1 MIVNL
6 LLVLLVLIFTYIYI
20 LEYTGYIPDNN
31 RKHPMLNDQNGY
43 NNDNH
48 NDGFRSERFSNARLL
63 EYNQEPT
70 FPPVTYKTDYKPYI
84 NQENDYLFVPY
95 QEYIK
100 KDILPENNFSL
111 SQELTHLEMDQF
123 LKIIQKKINNKIQ
136 DSNVKS
142 YMRNINRDKW
152 DEKIIL
158 KDKTYEYKTSLEEYK
173 KSHNFSKYS
182 NLISIA
188 ELLTF
193 NFVNILNKEF
203 TKTEYYD
210 KYQKYHIFENYV
222 VENIHLLRHF
232 EYNKEG
238 DIINR
243 LVFVIYIHRKDKTH
257 DFNILLDYFMYS
269 KSEIKKSLESVKD
282 IINFNRDNFI
292 FLKECMV
299 YGMPIRHNYKYL
311 DYDDI
316 LDNLKI
322 EKLIDFETKEKIIDL
337 TQRTNLMKKDQIDI
351 KLSIY
356 IEFIDLTKNIYLNQ
370 NLNKNNFF
378 SLLLIFN
385 NLEKY
390 KDTKPIHKEYN
401 RIVSNIIRKGLQIIN
416 NKDYEKKDF
425 KNLKEYDLDYYNS
438 NVLNNEEENKKMIQK
453 KINDI
458 KLDSVSI
465 NFKCFH
471 PLIKDKTL
479 NAKLDNRMF
488 CESYHKDINNSGV
501 WDRKCEK
508 DTECPY
514 FNSNKNYPNNFGG
527 CIEGKCQMPKGIERI
542 GMRKISTFS
551 RPLCHNCDETP
562 YNEDCCFKQSLNKK
576 LKSPD
581 YIFENDIHTRRR
593 FADNLKKIGLNV

>member
-1 MIVNL
+1 M
-6 LLVLLVLIFTYIYI
+6 
-20 LEYTGYIPDNN
+20 
-31 RKHPMLNDQNGY
+31 
-43 NNDNH
+43 
-48 NDGFRSERFSNARLL
+48 
-63 EYNQEPT
+63 
-70 FPPVTYKTDYKPYI
+70 
-84 NQENDYLFVPY
+84 
-95 QEYIK
+95 
-100 KDILPENNFSL
+100 
-111 SQELTHLEMDQF
+111 
-123 LKIIQKKINNKIQ
+123 
-136 DSNVKS
+136 
-142 YMRNINRDKW
+142 
-152 DEKIIL
+152 
-158 KDKTYEYKTSLEEYK
+158 
-173 KSHNFSKYS
+173 
-182 NLISIA
+182 
-188 ELLTF
+188 
-193 NFVNILNKEF
+193 
-203 TKTEYYD
+203 
-210 KYQKYHIFENYV
+210 
-222 VENIHLLRHF
+222 
-232 EYNKEG
+232 
-238 DIINR
+238 
-243 LVFVIYIHRKDKTH
+243 VF
-257 DFNILLDYFMYS
+257 
-269 KSEIKKSLESVKD
+269 
-282 IINFNRDNFI
+282 
-292 FLKECMV
+292 
-299 YGMPIRHNYKYL
+299 GMPIRHNYKYL

-337 TQRTNLMKKDQIDI
+337 TQRTNLKKESNRL

-514 FNSNKNYPNNFGG
+514 FNQIKIIQIISEVVLKVNV
-527 CIEGKCQMPKGIERI
+527 KCQKVLRELVCV
-542 GMRKISTFS
+542 K
-551 RPLCHNCDETP
+551 
-562 YNEDCCFKQSLNKK
+562 
-576 LKSPD
+576 
-581 YIFENDIHTRRR
+581 
-593 FADNLKKIGLNV
+593 